1 MEILENRSDTII
13 TLTLTGRLSLSE
25 GSQLLDD
32 KVQLLVAEGCRA
44 LLLDCSQ
51 VLEMDS
57 AGLRVLVRSVV
68 SLEKRGGALKLLRP
82 SQAVRRALATARLLD
97 AIEVFDNPLDAP
109 ASFHRQSESVPNKPS
124 APKDLRRFPR
134 VPAGLLV
141 QVEDPSSK
149 VNALGR
155 LTNLSEGGVLLT
167 AKKSLDPQTE
177 LDVRFNLPPVPPGQ
191 PVEAKGVVV
200 HCQPDGSMGVQF
212 LLVGDEALQAIAN
225 YVQKS
230 QSPG

>member
-1 MEILENRSDTII
+1 MEILENRSDAII
-13 TLTLTGRLSLSE
+13 TLTLVGRLSITE
-25 GSQLLDD
+25 GSQVLDD
-32 KVQLLVAEGCRA
+32 KVQNLLSSGCRA

-57 AGLRVLVRSVV
+57 AGVRVLVRSVV

-82 SQAVRRALATARLLD
+82 SQAVRRALEIARLLD

-109 ASFHRQSESVPNKPS
+109 ASFHSQSESVPNKPS

-134 VPAGLLV
+134 VPADLLA
-141 QVEDPSSK
+141 QVEDPSSN

-155 LTNLSEGGVLLT
+155 LANLSEGGVLLT
-167 AKKSLDPQTE
+167 TQKKLDLKTE
-177 LDVRFNLPPVPPGQ
+177 VAVRFNLPPVPPGQ
-191 PVEAKGVVV
+191 PVETKGVVV
-200 HCQPDGSMGVQF
+200 HRQPDGSMGVQF
-212 LLVGDEALQAIAN
+212 LLIGDEARQAIAN

-230 QSPG
+230 QSPE